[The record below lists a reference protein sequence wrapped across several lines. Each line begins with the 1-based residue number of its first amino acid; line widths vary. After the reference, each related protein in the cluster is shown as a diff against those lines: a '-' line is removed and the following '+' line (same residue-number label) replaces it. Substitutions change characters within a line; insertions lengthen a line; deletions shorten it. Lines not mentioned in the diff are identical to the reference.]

1 MKTRKREKLE
11 LLGGALAGK
20 RAGVVLATK
29 FGNRRSKDGR
39 YLPSSGRR
47 CPERGM
53 QMVSL

>member
-29 FGNRRSKDGR
+29 FGNRRSKGGR
-39 YLPSSGRR
+39 NLPSSGRR
-47 CPERGM
+47 CPERGV
-53 QMVSL
+53 QMASL